1 MVYLYTSNTDPK
13 GQAAKQFLL
22 EKKVPFTE
30 INLDAQRDEEAAG
43 RLRGLTNDLLL
54 PTLTEAG
61 EGETERVMAVGF
73 EQKAWEQW
81 LQQKTI

>member
-30 INLDAQRDEEAAG
+30 INLDAQRDEGASG

-61 EGETERVMAVGF
+61 EGETERVIAVGF

>member
-13 GQAAKQFLL
+13 GVMAKQFLL

-30 INLDAQRDEEAAG
+30 VNLDLQQGEEAVQ
-43 RLRGLTNDLLL
+43 RLRELTKDLLL

-61 EGETERVMAVGF
+61 EGVTERLVAVGF